1 MDTNEE
7 VIVDDNE
14 QEVVETD
21 TGEETAGEAKVER
34 QKRTPEEELAYF
46 EGRAKRLRKDLGLDD
61 SQKQEKP
68 AKKAAQKSDELDYGA
83 KAYLAANG
91 IKGAKEFEFV
101 QSELKK
107 SGEDLDALLENDYFK
122 ARLDNF
128 RALSKTS
135 EATPTGRRS
144 SGPAID
150 SVEYWSTKPFEEV
163 PKEMRAKVIQARL
176 DKENSKSNFY
186 DSK

>member
-14 QEVVETD
+14 EEVVETD
-21 TGEETAGEAKVER
+21 TGEETAGEAKVEK

-46 EGRAKRLRKDLGLDD
+46 EGRARRLRKDLGLDD
-61 SQKQEKP
+61 SPKQDKP

-91 IKGAKEFEFV
+91 IKGAKEFDFV

-107 SGEDLDALLENDYFK
+107 SGDNLDALLENDYFK
-122 ARLDNF
+122 TRLENF
-128 RALSKTS
+128 RALNKTA
-135 EATPTGRRS
+135 EATPTGRRAT
-144 SGPAID
+144 GVATD
-150 SVEYWSTKPFEEV
+150 SVEYWMTKPFEEV
-163 PKEMRAKVIQARL
+163 PKDMRNKVIQAKL
-176 DKENSKSNFY
+176 DKENSKGGFY
-186 DSK
+186 NS